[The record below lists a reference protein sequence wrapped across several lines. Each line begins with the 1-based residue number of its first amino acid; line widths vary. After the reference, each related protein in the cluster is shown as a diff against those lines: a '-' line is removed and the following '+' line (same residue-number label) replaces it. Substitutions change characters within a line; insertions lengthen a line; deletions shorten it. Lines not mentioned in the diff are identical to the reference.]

1 MIPRLGDAA
10 NSPFPPVHSALKD
23 PDGLL
28 AWGGDLDPERLI
40 QAYLR
45 GIFPWYSQGQ
55 PILWWS
61 PSKRCVIV
69 PDQLHV
75 SRRLART
82 IRKKDFRI
90 TADLAFAD
98 VVSACAAP
106 GPQRTSTWITSEIA
120 SAYMQLHVLG
130 LGHSIEI
137 WRGDHLV
144 GGIYGLS
151 MGGMF
156 FGESMFSAGRD
167 GSKLALVALCRAMQR
182 WSFDLLDCQIPNPHL
197 LSLGAV
203 SVPREQFLKQ
213 LQFSLEKE
221 TRTGSW
227 TNEFANV

>member
-1 MIPRLGDAA
+1 M
-10 NSPFPPVHSALKD
+10 
-23 PDGLL
+23 
-28 AWGGDLDPERLI
+28 
-40 QAYLR
+40 
-45 GIFPWYSQGQ
+45 
-55 PILWWS
+55 
-61 PSKRCVIV
+61 
-69 PDQLHV
+69 
-75 SRRLART
+75 
-82 IRKKDFRI
+82 
-90 TADLAFAD
+90 
-98 VVSACAAP
+98 
-106 GPQRTSTWITSEIA
+106 A